1 MKKKRRVI
9 ITVRFQRL
17 NRKFKPLK
25 RTNCIRN
32 YPSFFSVGPDLYI
45 QAYGEQVLYLC
56 VRTTQLYAMY
66 DKAMINPTHSKLLN
80 HSCTHLHKAT
90 PKNAQIRPAYG
101 TAGSRVKQKT
111 VNLLMSQ
118 SLLWA
123 KSSLRTSCTYMKNL
137 HKLYLIISCI
147 CNKRLQ
153 MVNL

>member
-1 MKKKRRVI
+1 MKKKEEKTSDHHSPVPATEQKVQASEKNKLHQKLSKFLLSRTRLIYSSIRRTSPTFVCKDY
-9 ITVRFQRL
+9 TA
-17 NRKFKPLK
+17 
-25 RTNCIRN
+25 IRN
-32 YPSFFSVGPDLYI
+32 GCY
-45 QAYGEQVLYLC
+45 
-56 VRTTQLYAMY
+56 
-66 DKAMINPTHSKLLN
+66 THSKLLN